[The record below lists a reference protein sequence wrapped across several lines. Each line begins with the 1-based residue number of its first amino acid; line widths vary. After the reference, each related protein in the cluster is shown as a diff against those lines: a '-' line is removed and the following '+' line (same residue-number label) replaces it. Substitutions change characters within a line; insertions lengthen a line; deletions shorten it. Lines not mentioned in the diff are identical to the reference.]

1 MPPKRIAPTSIPMAA
16 PLGAKPGNLFE
27 KFMETVKVAP
37 GPALRVPEAAFGK
50 ARNPEEGSSL
60 ALEEMLIEAVVP
72 TRTAVLSPSPTPR
85 QKLMWVKGVL
95 PLLGSVAKWLR
106 TAGRRSAAAVKAATA
121 AKAIAS
127 LEGLTTAQV
136 EPMAVKTIADRLL
149 MLGALLDSIAPL
161 VKDPADARTF
171 QNYAAYVAE
180 LKHMLKTGQSRP
192 LPYEDAY
199 GGGED
204 DDMEVEE
211 VDVVD
216 SEDEVDDDD
225 FVVDDDEEDVV
236 VIGASSVLAPVER
249 QIAAYEKA
257 LDGGQQP
264 SQAQKESLVRAL
276 DRAIAYFEESVDSQD
291 RKLMKELEGVMAWV
305 QSDPEPAAKPKAKKR
320 SKSKEGAAAPK
331 AASKSKGK
339 SRGKSSAAAPS
350 TAQEALQPIME
361 VLESHVIPNKLA
373 KAGDA
378 AATKK
383 WERYFQQFT
392 AGLRAIMAT
401 PSVLSQ
407 ATVRKDLATALRK
420 ERKAFA
426 GSFNM
431 HEVELVS
438 RLDRA
443 LKWLADYREE
453 APAPRAASP
462 KASPKAD
469 TRKAPRAPRAVAVED
484 GGVLPSPNAANLP
497 RRQRRMVK
505 SLKRIGVSTERGT
518 CPFGQPPEGKVC
530 VRGYWKR
537 K

>member
-1 MPPKRIAPTSIPMAA
+1 MAA

-136 EPMAVKTIADRLL
+136 DNMAVKTIADRLL

-204 DDMEVEE
+204 DDVDVEE

-216 SEDEVDDDD
+216 SEDEVDD
-225 FVVDDDEEDVV
+225 FVVEDDEEDVV

-249 QIAAYEKA
+249 QIAAYEKV

-276 DRAIAYFEESVDSQD
+276 DRAIAYFEESVDAQD

-305 QSDPEPAAKPKAKKR
+305 QSDPEPVAEPKLKPKAKKR
-320 SKSKEGAAAPK
+320 SKSKGQ
-331 AASKSKGK
+331 SK
-339 SRGKSSAAAPS
+339 GKSSAAAPS

-361 VLESHVIPNKLA
+361 VLESHVIPNKVA

-378 AATKK
+378 AAAKK
-383 WERYFQQFT
+383 WERYFRQFT
-392 AGLRAIMAT
+392 GGLRAIMAT

-407 ATVRKDLATALRK
+407 AAVRKDLAAALRK

-453 APAPRAASP
+453 APAPKAASPKVSP

-469 TRKAPRAPRAVAVED
+469 TPKAPRAPKAVAVED

>member
-1 MPPKRIAPTSIPMAA
+1 MAA

-37 GPALRVPEAAFGK
+37 GPAMRVPEAAFGK

-204 DDMEVEE
+204 DDVDVEE

-216 SEDEVDDDD
+216 SEDEVDD

-249 QIAAYEKA
+249 QIAAYEKV

-331 AASKSKGK
+331 AASKAKGK